1 MFFTLLVV
9 TFVLSLLV
17 SVILVRVF
25 KQPVALV
32 SDRVTT
38 DIRHFS
44 LVKRKCCIVQ
54 LFGKNF

>member
-25 KQPVALV
+25 EMRGAKQ
-32 SDRVTT
+32 
-38 DIRHFS
+38 
-44 LVKRKCCIVQ
+44 
-54 LFGKNF
+54 